1 MRITIIS
8 ITLFLIMTKL
18 LVGAESISRADFPEG
33 FVFGT
38 ASSAHQ
44 FEGATDEGNKGDS
57 IWDTFSR
64 IPGRIVD
71 FSNADKAV
79 DQYHRFQND
88 INLMKDLGMDSYRFS
103 ISWPRIFPKKIMS
116 IMPIH
121 ASKLLETE
129 LSTGLPS
136 MSLITLHSMVMI

>member
-79 DQYHRFQND
+79 DQYHRFQVN
-88 INLMKDLGMDSYRFS
+88 YRKTHLLTSILLYPYYLLQFS
-103 ISWPRIFPKKIMS
+103 FSASIFGACGHYPF
-116 IMPIH
+116 
-121 ASKLLETE
+121 
-129 LSTGLPS
+129 
-136 MSLITLHSMVMI
+136 

>member
-44 FEGATDEGNKGDS
+44 
-57 IWDTFSR
+57 
-64 IPGRIVD
+64 VC
-71 FSNADKAV
+71 
-79 DQYHRFQND
+79 
-88 INLMKDLGMDSYRFS
+88 
-103 ISWPRIFPKKIMS
+103 ISVF
-116 IMPIH
+116 
-121 ASKLLETE
+121 LLY
-129 LSTGLPS
+129 
-136 MSLITLHSMVMI
+136 IYI